1 MKIAV
6 VNAMAPFIWG
16 GAEELAHHLVQN
28 LQLSGHTATLLRI
41 PFAWEPFS
49 GIPAE
54 MSRIKAL
61 RLDQFDRVISLK
73 FPVYLLEAERHSTWL
88 IHQYRQAYDL
98 FGSPYGNIPLTPA
111 GDEVRRLIVE
121 HDNHALGRGRK
132 LFTIS
137 SEVSDRLERFNGIK
151 ADALRAP
158 LNDPHL
164 FSGGPFGN
172 YILAPGRINDSK
184 RQFLAVEA
192 MAHLG
197 PQARLIIAGPPER
210 KEDEAKLRKL
220 VEDLGLEGQV
230 KLDLCFLSREE
241 LATYVN
247 NCRAVIYAPFNED
260 SYGYVTMEAFE
271 AGKPVITLDDAGEL
285 LDLVHDGYTGSVTGS
300 TPEQIAQAMATYFDD
315 EVLARE
321 RGLAGRAL
329 WRGKNINWTE
339 NIGRLLEK

>member
-1 MKIAV
+1 MRIAV

-16 GAEELAHHLVQN
+16 GAEELAHHLVRN
-28 LQLSGHTATLLRI
+28 LRQGGHTPTLLRI

-54 MSRIKAL
+54 MSRMKAL

-73 FPVYLLEAERHSTWL
+73 FPVYLLEAKRHSTWL

-98 FGSPYGNIPLTPA
+98 WGSPYGNIPQNAA
-111 GDEVRRLIVE
+111 GDEVRRLIIE
-121 HDNHALGRGRK
+121 HDNQALGHGRK

-137 SEVSDRLERFNGIK
+137 NEVSDRLESFNGIK
-151 ADALRAP
+151 AAALRAP

-164 FSGGPFGN
+164 FSGGPFGD

-184 RQFLAVEA
+184 RQFLAIEA

-197 PQARLIIAGPPER
+197 PEARLIIAGPPER
-210 KEDEAKLRKL
+210 KEDEHRLRKL
-220 VEDLGLEGQV
+220 VLELGLENQV
-230 KLDLCFLSREE
+230 KLDLRFLGREE

-247 NCRAVIYAPFNED
+247 NCRAVIYSPFKED

-271 AGKPVITLDDAGEL
+271 AGKPVITIDDAGEL
-285 LDLVHDGYTGSVTGS
+285 LELVQDGQTGSVTAPKS
-300 TPEQIAQAMATYFDD
+300 EQIAQAMAIYFGA
-315 EVLARE
+315 EELARE
-321 RGLAGRAL
+321 RGQAGRAL
-329 WRGKNINWTE
+329 WRGKNINWAE
-339 NIGRLLEK
+339 NIDRLLED